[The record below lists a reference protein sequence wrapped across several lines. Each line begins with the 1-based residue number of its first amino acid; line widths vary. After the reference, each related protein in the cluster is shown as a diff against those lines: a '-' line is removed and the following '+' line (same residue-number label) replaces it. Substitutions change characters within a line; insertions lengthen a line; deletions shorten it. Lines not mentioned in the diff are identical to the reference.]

1 MKLTSRNILSILLSY
16 GKELCPLANLTGPCN
31 ECWFI
36 QYGTGPL
43 AMAYGHFVKMEDITS
58 WRSLHDAMDALYS
71 NWLEIFKNN
80 TLPFSYAY
88 CQGRG
93 PSPLQQ
99 YWNIGTQKSVP
110 VEILAIKQSIR
121 YQLGI
126 ILVGNTDQ
134 KLDSQ
139 EAADG
144 ARVEIKRLIQAL
156 LDLMRIRREEKLTR
170 IRKLEENEKPAHFLV
185 FQQLKMLLQ
194 EEGVYAQEEVAEQ
207 GGMRT
212 LFYIELTEPE
222 GILERYILPFSIFTA
237 RNWDQDELFTFM
249 VEVNDIPFYQ
259 GHQKVGIRQLKVAV
273 KDILEALYFVDILN
287 HLNTVRYF

>member
-31 ECWFI
+31 ACWFI

-43 AMAYGHFVKMEDITS
+43 AMAYGHFVKTEDITS
-58 WRSLHDAMDALYS
+58 WRSLHDAMDVLYS
-71 NWLEIFKNN
+71 NWLKIFENN
-80 TLPFSYAY
+80 TLPFSHAY

-99 YWNIGTQKSVP
+99 YWDIDTQKSAP

-134 KLDSQ
+134 RTGSQ
-139 EAADG
+139 EAADE
-144 ARVEIKRLIQAL
+144 ARVEIQRLVQAL
-156 LDLMRIRREEKLTR
+156 LDLMRIRREEKLIQIRR
-170 IRKLEENEKPAHFLV
+170 IEENEKPAHFLI
-185 FQQLKMLLQ
+185 FQRLKMLLQ
-194 EEGVYAQEEVAEQ
+194 EVGFYAQEEAVEQ
-207 GGMRT
+207 GGTRT
-212 LFYIELTEPE
+212 LFYIELIEPE
-222 GILERYILPFSIFTA
+222 GILERYILPFSILTE
-237 RNWDQDELFTFM
+237 RDWDQDDRFTFM
-249 VEVNDIPFYQ
+249 VEVNDVPFYQ
-259 GHQKVGIRQLKVAV
+259 GHQKAGLKQLKAV
-273 KDILEALYFVDILN
+273 VEDILEAVYFVDILK